1 MTNFLRYRAEIGARA
16 RSRPDRGGSPEGPAP
31 QARGCLQVEF
41 LVEQGLTGLWPG
53 VSIAFHVHVGG
64 GGSNR
69 EISRIF
75 NYTPVLC
82 VFGETSAV
90 RV

>member
-1 MTNFLRYRAEIGARA
+1 MEETKRIVKDAYAEELLHQPVALALLIAV
-16 RSRPDRGGSPEGPAP
+16 SRTDLPF
-31 QARGCLQVEF
+31 VEF
-41 LVEQGLTGLWPG
+41 FVEQGLTGHWPG